1 MRTYPTHKEL
11 ATVFCHNLMS
21 LIESEYGRE
30 AAPAILEK
38 INRRNDGA
46 TKEICHTHDFVDSN
60 GAMADS
66 LDHFDWEFDPSASKQ
81 AEVMNEAWGL
91 AKQVNFDPDLIPADV
106 TDLEVIDS
114 MATYGGSFVKCL
126 AETARRADPDN
137 LRRIKETW
145 PEYWSQ
151 YSKMSL
157 LT

>member
-1 MRTYPTHKEL
+1 MRPYPTHKEL
-11 ATVFCHNLMS
+11 ATVFCHNLMA
-21 LIESEYGRE
+21 LIESEYGSKS
-30 AAPAILEK
+30 APEILEK

-46 TKEICHTHDFVDSN
+46 INGICHSHDFVDSN
-60 GAMADS
+60 VAMADA
-66 LDHFDWEFDPSASKQ
+66 LDHFDWESDPSASKQ
-81 AEVMNEAWGL
+81 AKVMNDAWGL
-91 AKQVNFDPDLIPADV
+91 AKQVNFDLNLIPADA

-126 AETARRADPDN
+126 AEAARRADPEN